1 MQLESS
7 VFFRPVYCLPGIL
20 MYNSRKGTAKETIKK
35 FEDFFWKAVF
45 A

>member
-1 MQLESS
+1 MQLESP
-7 VFFRPVYCLPGIL
+7 VFFRTAYCLPGIL

-35 FEDFFWKAVF
+35 FEDDFWNAVF